1 MLGLA
6 NTVSSS
12 STPESKYSLTFDGS
26 DDFINLGPSN
36 NFISTSQA
44 EVSLSV
50 WIKSSTDEDS
60 KYVFANQRG
69 TGNSNFSL
77 RFFTDGNRIRLFT
90 WNGSSLDA
98 TTAPSDSDITDGNW
112 HHVVATGKTSEQ
124 KIYIDGSLE
133 TTATNAF
140 SMEPSADTCS
150 IGNFNNTANFQ
161 GQINDLALWN
171 VVLDADAVT
180 AIYNGGKPTNL
191 TFDSGNYD
199 NSSALVAYYK
209 MGNGFFDDKAN
220 GVIHDQHAPG
230 FGSEMWDGVQGD
242 DANWQVFSGNAKAE
256 DSGAVKITFGE
267 SGSSSGGYIYLRD
280 AKDLNDD
287 LVVGTT
293 YKLTF
298 STKINTGSVLWEI
311 TNNTV
316 GSTYSDNSAITNTSF
331 EDHSIYF
338 VAQETQGD
346 FLYSG
351 NMGAGEEVW
360 IKDISLKK
368 LNGLPGLT
376 SSMDVGDFTSDTP

>member
-6 NTVSSS
+6 STVSSGS
-12 STPESKYSLTFDGS
+12 VPESKYSLTFDGS

-60 KYVFANQRG
+60 TYVFANQKG

-77 RFFTDGNRIRLFT
+77 RFHSDGNRIRLFT
-90 WNGSSLDA
+90 WNGSALDA
-98 TTAPSDSDITDGNW
+98 TTSDSDITDGNW
-112 HHVVATGKTSEQ
+112 HHVVVTGKTSEQ

-133 TTATNAF
+133 KTATNAF

-161 GQINDLALWN
+161 GQINDLAIWN

-209 MGNGFFDDKAN
+209 MGNGLFDDKVN
-220 GVIHDQHAPG
+220 GVVHDQHAPG
-230 FGSEMWDGVQGD
+230 YGAEILNQPILTGTNWSNVNGTVSDGVGTVTIPAD
-242 DANWQVFSGNAKAE
+242 GTYSHFRHSSISYTE
-256 DSGAVKITFGE
+256 GAVYRVVVTVKGTVGKDIRVRSEVGSDNGGLTASTGRIT
-267 SGSSSGGYIYLRD
+267 L
-280 AKDLNDD
+280 
-287 LVVGTT
+287 
-293 YKLTF
+293 
-298 STKINTGSVLWEI
+298 TGSLQTETFYFTSNDQDDDFRI
-311 TNNTV
+311 ERHD
-316 GSTYSDNSAITNTSF
+316 SDEAYSF
-331 EDHSIYF
+331 EIH
-338 VAQETQGD
+338 
-346 FLYSG
+346 
-351 NMGAGEEVW
+351 GA
-360 IKDISLKK
+360 SLKK
-368 LNGLPGLT
+368 LNGRPGLT
-376 SSMDVGDFTSDTP
+376 SDANGSGFNFSSDTP